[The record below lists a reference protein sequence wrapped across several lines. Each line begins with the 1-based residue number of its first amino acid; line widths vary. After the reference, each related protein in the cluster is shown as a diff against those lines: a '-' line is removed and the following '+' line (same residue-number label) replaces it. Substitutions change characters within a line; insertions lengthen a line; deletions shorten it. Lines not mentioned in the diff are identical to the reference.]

1 MQDDT
6 TPQTPEYDA
15 DKEAEAMWERAQAFI
30 QSGEAQTEPEP
41 TEKVVEPQAAEKVA
55 EEPVKEQES
64 STKDEGDNSP
74 PEDFPKKS
82 QPTQEAIT
90 TWKEMKA
97 ELKQLREERDNL
109 QKSLPEKDKTV
120 QEKLIEIEQMK
131 AKIAEFEGKD
141 ISAYE
146 KRINEMEAAMI
157 EHEQFRAIH
166 DIQHSKAYQN
176 EVLEPAARIGQEV
189 DILAKSYDVD
199 PETLKSVLAIND
211 PVEQRRRLREVTDGW
226 SPIDAGELV
235 AKARETQQLL
245 RKSAEMFEN
254 AEKAKEELSFLE
266 QEKTRKAKEDEE
278 RQLQAATE
286 AANKLI
292 QEKIPFIKDN
302 KALLEAIQK
311 AEIKRDPASLAVA
324 ARASVILPHL
334 LRQLDERNAK
344 ISELEQAVKSRVA
357 ATPRPSSTQT
367 PQSSST
373 DDMPKG
379 YDFDSIMA
387 RFNAHM
393 SQS

>member
-1 MQDDT
+1 MDDNT
-6 TPQTPEYDA
+6 TPQPAEYDA

-30 QSGEAQTEPEP
+30 QSGEAQADPEP
-41 TEKVVEPQAAEKVA
+41 AEKIVEPATSEKVVEEAA
-55 EEPVKEQES
+55 KEQEPPA
-64 STKDEGDNSP
+64 KDDDSP

-82 QPTQEAIT
+82 QATPEAIT
-90 TWKEMKA
+90 TWKDMKA
-97 ELKQLREERDNL
+97 ELKQLREERDSL
-109 QKSLPEKDKTV
+109 QRTLPEKDKTV

-146 KRINEMEAAMI
+146 RRISEMEAAMT

-166 DIQHSKAYQN
+166 DIQHSKAYQS

-189 DILAKSYDVD
+189 DILAKSNDVD
-199 PETLKSVLAIND
+199 PETLKSVLAISD

-226 SPIDAGELV
+226 SPIDAGELM
-235 AKARETQQLL
+235 AKARETQDLL
-245 RKSAEMFEN
+245 RKSASMFEN
-254 AEKAKEELSFLE
+254 AEKAKQELSFLE
-266 QEKTRKAKEDEE
+266 QEKARKAKEDED

-302 KALLEAIQK
+302 KTLLEAIQK

-344 ISELEQAVKSRVA
+344 ISELEQSIKARSA
-357 ATPRPSSTQT
+357 ATPRPTSTQT
-367 PQSSST
+367 PVST
-373 DDMPKG
+373 GDNLPTG

-387 RFNAHM
+387 RFNAM
-393 SQS
+393 QRG

>member
-1 MQDDT
+1 MDDT
-6 TPQTPEYDA
+6 TPAQTPEYDA

-30 QSGEAQTEPEP
+30 QSDEAQPEAKP
-41 TEKVVEPQAAEKVA
+41 AEKVVEPATPEKA
-55 EEPVKEQES
+55 EEEATKKEETATKEDD
-64 STKDEGDNSP
+64 STP

-82 QPTQEAIT
+82 QATPEAIT
-90 TWKEMKA
+90 TWKDMKA

-109 QKSLPEKDKTV
+109 QRTLPEKDKTV
-120 QEKLIEIEQMK
+120 QEKLLEIEQMK

-146 KRINEMEAAMI
+146 KRINEMESAMA

-166 DIQHSKAYQN
+166 DIQHSKVYQT
-176 EVLEPAARIGQEV
+176 EILEPAGAIGEQV

-199 PETLKSVLAIND
+199 PETLKSVLAITD
-211 PVEQRRRLREVTDGW
+211 AVEQRRRLREVTDGW
-226 SPIDAGELV
+226 SAADAGELV
-235 AKARETQQLL
+235 QHARETQKLMQ
-245 RKSAEMFEN
+245 KSAEMFAN
-254 AEKAKEELSFLE
+254 AEKAKQELSFLE
-266 QEKTRKAKEDEE
+266 QEKSRKAKEDEE

-344 ISELEQAVKSRVA
+344 ISELEQSIKARA
-357 ATPRPSSTQT
+357 AASPRPTSTQT
-367 PQSSST
+367 PQSNGDNLPT
-373 DDMPKG
+373 G

-387 RFNAHM
+387 RFNAM
-393 SQS
+393 QRS